1 MDIWKL
7 NPEQLHS
14 HWLLMWLSVG

>member
-7 NPEQLHS
+7 NINS
-14 HWLLMWLSVG
+14 RVT